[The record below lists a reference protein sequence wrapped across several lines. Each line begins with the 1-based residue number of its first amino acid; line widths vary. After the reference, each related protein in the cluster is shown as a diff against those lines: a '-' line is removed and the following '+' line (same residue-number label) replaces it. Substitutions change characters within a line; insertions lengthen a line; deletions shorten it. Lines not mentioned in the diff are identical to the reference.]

1 MTCINKNSVEY
12 QALKNKSG
20 IPEFILEAI
29 SAEYLEKYGRFPE
42 LDELPKSNSQPHLE
56 KKLKLN
62 HKIGK
67 IDTILEATGQ
77 STIEDATISI
87 NNEYRDLETSILPIN
102 ETAIVDIKHR
112 PSIYNLEEYE
122 NQVEFNN
129 VNDQTFIN
137 QMLEKLAKLYGIKI
151 IPITNAE
158 LQSDKW
164 KGIVTEAL
172 VTNAFIYNGNIYI
185 NTSNAS
191 LDAPLHEM
199 MHLLIGS
206 IRFSNPTLYN
216 ELLSIVPQFTG
227 YEQLIKT
234 FKNRTRSDINEE
246 LLVTEFSKYLIG
258 GQSILNKLD
267 ERVVYELKYNINRLL
282 NSVLMGTDSVE
293 QYEDTI
299 YNMSLKELAKKV
311 NSSSMNNTFKGS
323 LEDAKIHRTLQN
335 YKSELLESG
344 KLKEYC

>member
-1 MTCINKNSVEY
+1 MTCINTNSVEY

-29 SAEYLEKYGRFPE
+29 SAKYLEKYGRFPE

-77 STIEDATISI
+77 STIEDATITI

-172 VTNAFIYNGNIYI
+172 VTNAFIYNGDIYI